1 MNVEHLADIEAIK
14 QLKARYF
21 RLMDAKNW
29 AELGDV
35 FTRDAVAGGG
45 GTEITSRA
53 AIIEFISTTAS
64 DRVRTAHQGFL
75 PEIEIVG
82 PGRARGVWAMSDY
95 FEVRGTEP
103 PVGFQGFGHYE
114 DRYAREEG
122 TWRISATRL
131 TRIKVIPLAG
141 GLPAFYSARPGS
153 ARAAGAS
160 GRAPAGNP

>member
-1 MNVEHLADIEAIK
+1 MNLEYLADIEAIK

-45 GTEITSRA
+45 AAEITGRA

-82 PGRARGVWAMSDY
+82 PGQASGIWAMSDY

-103 PVGFQGFGHYE
+103 PIGFQGFGHYQ

-122 TWRISATRL
+122 TWRISASRL
-131 TRIKVIPLAG
+131 TRITIIPLAG
-141 GLPAFYSARPGS
+141 GLPALYSARPAS
-153 ARAAGAS
+153 AS
-160 GRAPAGNP
+160 GQAPAGKP

>member
-1 MNVEHLADIEAIK
+1 MNLENLADIEAIK

-45 GTEITSRA
+45 EAEITGRT

-75 PEIEIVG
+75 PEIEIAG
-82 PGRARGVWAMSDY
+82 PGQASGIWAMSDY

-122 TWRISATRL
+122 TWRISASRL
-131 TRIKVIPLAG
+131 TRIKIIPLAG
-141 GLPAFYSARPGS
+141 GLPALYSARPAS
-153 ARAAGAS
+153 AS
-160 GRAPAGNP
+160 GQAPAGKR